1 MSGNFVQRGA
11 PAIIDKYTRT
21 KMALEGGADLVL
33 ELPVPFATA
42 AAPIFASAGVSLL
55 TRLGCV
61 DALCFGS
68 ESGNIDSLIT
78 AARTLQE
85 EPPEYKSLLQCFL
98 KEGNSYPKSVQLAM
112 NSMGTFLTASPN
124 DTLGIEYI
132 KALLASGST
141 MKPFAVKREAM
152 TTTIQNS
159 PQVLQVR
166 LPSEVKLNV
175 KQLLLFRHFQL
186 FFLRPPFL

>member
-21 KMALEGGADLVL
+21 KMALDGGADLVL

-42 AAPIFASAGVSLL
+42 AAPIFAEAGVSLL

-78 AARTLQE
+78 AAHTLQE
-85 EPPEYKSLLQCFL
+85 EPPEYKVLLQRFL

-112 NSMGTFLTASPN
+112 NSMGNLLTA
-124 DTLGIEYI
+124 
-132 KALLASGST
+132 
-141 MKPFAVKREAM
+141 
-152 TTTIQNS
+152 
-159 PQVLQVR
+159 
-166 LPSEVKLNV
+166 
-175 KQLLLFRHFQL
+175 
-186 FFLRPPFL
+186 